1 MGSGGD
7 LHRLESK
14 IDKLTDA
21 VMHLVLM
28 EERLITLV
36 ERVGAVEMHL
46 FTHQGSLLGL
56 ERPVDKWI
64 SRGLGAWGLAV
75 TLFAV
80 LALGEEVWS
89 PH

>member
-1 MGSGGD
+1 MSSGGD

-28 EERLITLV
+28 EERLITQV
-36 ERVGAVEMHL
+36 ERVGEVEMHL
-46 FTHQGSLLGL
+46 STHQGSLLGL

-64 SRGLGAWGLAV
+64 NPGIGAWGLGPGHCLVCRA
-75 TLFAV
+75 
-80 LALGEEVWS
+80 
-89 PH
+89 